1 MVLQTKD
8 VVQRFGGLT
17 AVNRVT
23 MQIEDGQ
30 IVGLIGPN
38 GAGKTTFFNVITGVN
53 TPTEGSVHFLGEEI
67 TGTPAHEIVAKG
79 IARTFQ
85 NIRLFKNMTAQEN
98 IIAGMHTASKANL
111 LDAVFRTRRHREET
125 RACEQKADELLS
137 LVGLYDF
144 RYELAARLPY
154 GHQRRLEIARALA
167 GGPKLLLLDEPAAGM
182 NEQETAGLL
191 EFIRKLRG
199 MGCTILLIEHDMK
212 LVMGICENIY
222 VLDHGELIAQGPP
235 EEIQNNPRV
244 IEAYLGKEG

>member
-53 TPTEGSVHFLGEEI
+53 TPDEGSVHFLGEEI

-98 IIAGMHTASKANL
+98 VIAGMHTASEANL

-125 RACEQKADELLS
+125 RACEQRADELLS

-144 RYELAARLPY
+144 RYELAARLSY
-154 GHQRRLEIARALA
+154 GH
-167 GGPKLLLLDEPAAGM
+167 
-182 NEQETAGLL
+182 
-191 EFIRKLRG
+191 
-199 MGCTILLIEHDMK
+199 
-212 LVMGICENIY
+212 
-222 VLDHGELIAQGPP
+222 
-235 EEIQNNPRV
+235 
-244 IEAYLGKEG
+244 